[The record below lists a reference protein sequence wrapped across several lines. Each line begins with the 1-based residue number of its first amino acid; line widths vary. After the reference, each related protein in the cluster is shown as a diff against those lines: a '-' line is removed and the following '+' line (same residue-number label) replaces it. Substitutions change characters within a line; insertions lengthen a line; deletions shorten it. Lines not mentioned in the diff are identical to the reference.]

1 VSLTQREENDRL
13 VTELSQNKLTVQN
26 LSAISERQEK
36 RIVELEQREKD
47 LIGGK
52 DWVENFKFVQV

>member
-1 VSLTQREENDRL
+1 MSLTQREENDRL